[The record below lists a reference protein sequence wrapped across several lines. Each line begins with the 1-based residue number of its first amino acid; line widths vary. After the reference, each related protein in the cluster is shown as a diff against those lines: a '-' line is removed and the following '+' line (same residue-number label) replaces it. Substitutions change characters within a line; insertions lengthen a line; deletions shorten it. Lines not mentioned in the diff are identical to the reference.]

1 MYIIIVGGN
10 EIGRSLCK
18 ELLDKGHEV
27 LVIEKDATK
36 CESLEEE
43 MGSISL
49 CGNGCEVTTLTN
61 AGVARADMLIAVTGE
76 DEDNLAACQIA
87 KQKFNVPKIIAKIN
101 NPKNKH
107 IFPKLGI
114 EHAVDVVA
122 LVLERIKAEA
132 SISPLIHLLD
142 FKDQGL
148 ELVLLKV
155 ENSAVAGKSVV
166 ELSLPS
172 GFIASLLIREG
183 QECRI
188 PSSDTV
194 LRLGDQLVCLIP
206 SGSEEKIQN
215 IFAG

>member
-18 ELLDKGHEV
+18 ELLAKNHEV
-27 LVIEKDATK
+27 LVIEQDAAK
-36 CESLEEE
+36 CESLKEEL
-43 MGSISL
+43 GSISL

-61 AGVARADMLIAVTGE
+61 AGVARADMLIAITGE

-87 KQKFNVPKIIAKIN
+87 KEKFNVPRIIAKIN

-142 FKDQGL
+142 FKKQGL
-148 ELVLLKV
+148 ELVLLKI
-155 ENSAVAGKSVV
+155 ENSAAVGKSVV

-188 PSSDTV
+188 PSSDTA
-194 LRLGDQLVCLIP
+194 LKLGDQLVCMIP
-206 SGSEEKIQN
+206 SGSEEKIQT

>member
-10 EIGRSLCK
+10 EIGHSLCK
-18 ELLDKGHEV
+18 ELLGKGHEV

-36 CESLEEE
+36 CENLEEE
-43 MGSISL
+43 LGSISL

-87 KQKFNVPKIIAKIN
+87 KQKFNVPRIIAKIN

-114 EHAVDVVA
+114 EQTVDVVA
-122 LVLERIKAEA
+122 LVLEHIKAEA
-132 SISPLIHLLD
+132 SISPLVHLLNL
-142 FKDQGL
+142 KEQGL

-155 ENSAVAGKSVV
+155 ENSAAVGKSIA
-166 ELSLPS
+166 EMPLPK

-194 LRLGDQLVCLIP
+194 IKLGDQLVCLIP
-206 SGSEEKIQN
+206 SGSEEKIQT